1 LEIEKGC
8 EPKGRSPFFL
18 FLFETAWIGAPGF
31 ATAASA
37 LRSSQAYFATG
48 FAGAALAFLAFFLAI
63 VDSPSERFALAGVVP
78 SYT

>member
-8 EPKGRSPFFL
+8 EPKGRSPFF
-18 FLFETAWIGAPGF
+18 FLKQLGSVRQES

-37 LRSSQAYFATG
+37 LRSSEAYFATG
-48 FAGAALAFLAFFLAI
+48 FAGAALAFFAFFLAI